1 MCERKHAWKLHSS
14 TCLNVKGGK
23 KGTRLT
29 LCQQMLFD
37 CISHCLCVFEETRVT
52 IISWEPCFW
61 VFLDADSW
69 HYCPTI
75 CCCRKSYKLQVK
87 SLKILSTVTFH
98 PKLTFGWK
106 FTNSVQSWIPDFKP
120 FLVSKICPWNF
131 QFICLPSRSGIQ
143 SFLRQNKVLKRPIPL
158 KWHFV

>member
-1 MCERKHAWKLHSS
+1 MHGSCIAVRVWMW
-14 TCLNVKGGK
+14 KGGK